1 MPRSADEI
9 DDNVVRLPVKP
20 VSASPYLW
28 RDPASLP
35 RRPWV
40 YGRQLIR
47 GCVFLVL
54 APGGTGKSA
63 LTTGM
68 AMALCTGRPLLGHDV
83 WDGPKR
89 VWLWNLEDSLND
101 MAFSIQAAAL
111 HWNLSPDDLSGRMF
125 VDSGIEGSGLRLARM
140 ERDGPVIDRD
150 ASAAIESE
158 IIARGIDVLFVD
170 PFISSHGLPEN
181 DNAAIDLVA
190 KEWARIAT
198 AANCAIVLVH
208 HCGKPKSPGEAVT
221 ANSSRGASSLV
232 DAARGGL
239 ALNTMT
245 DAEADSFGIDR
256 GDRRRFFRAD
266 SAKSN
271 RSPAGAGQWFE
282 LVSVHL
288 DNGPNGGDSVGVAT
302 PWSEPDPFDGITTH
316 DLRLVQGKIA
326 DGDWKEN
333 AQARNWAG
341 LVVAEVLDLDL
352 NDRAAK
358 AKVVSIIRTW
368 IRNGA
373 LRVVDRQCPER
384 REMKKF
390 VVVGDLA

>member
-1 MPRSADEI
+1 MPRNIEET
-9 DDNVVRLPVKP
+9 DNVVRLPAKP
-20 VSASPYLW
+20 VKATPYVW
-28 RDPASLP
+28 HNPASLP

-40 YGRQLIR
+40 YGRQLLR

-83 WDGPKR
+83 WDGPKL
-89 VWLWNLEDSLND
+89 VWAWNLEDSLHD

-111 HWNLSPDDLSGRMF
+111 HWGLSPGDLDGRLF
-125 VDSGIEGSGLRLARM
+125 VDSGLDGSTLRLARM
-140 ERDGPVIDRD
+140 ERDGAVIDKE
-150 ASAAIESE
+150 ASAAIEAE
-158 IIARGIDVLFVD
+158 LIRRGIDVLIID

-181 DNAAIDLVA
+181 DNAAIDMVA

-198 AANCAIVLVH
+198 AANCAVVLAH
-208 HCGKPKSPGEAVT
+208 HCGKPKAPGEAVT

-245 DAEADSFGIDR
+245 EAEADRFGIDK
-256 GDRRRFFRAD
+256 GERRRFFRAD
-266 SAKSN
+266 SAKAN
-271 RSPAGAGQWFE
+271 RAPADAGQWFE

-288 DNGPNGGDSVGVAT
+288 ENGPDGGDSVGVAT
-302 PWSEPDPFDGITTH
+302 PWSPPDPFHDVTTH
-316 DLRLVQGKIA
+316 DLRAVQARIA
-326 DGDWKEN
+326 DGNWKDS
-333 AQARNWAG
+333 QQSPDWAG
-341 LVVAEVLDLDL
+341 LVVADVLDLDL
-352 NDRAAK
+352 GDKAAK
-358 AKVVSIIRTW
+358 AKVASILRTW
-368 IRNGA
+368 TKNGA
-373 LRVVDRQCPER
+373 LRVEERQCPKR

-390 VVVGDLA
+390 VVVGSVD

>member
-1 MPRSADEI
+1 MPRSADEV
-9 DDNVVRLPVKP
+9 DNNVVRLPVKP
-20 VSASPYLW
+20 VMASPYVW
-28 RDPASLP
+28 REPKSLP

-63 LTTGM
+63 LTTGV
-68 AMALCTGRPLLGHDV
+68 ALALCTGRPLLGHEV
-83 WDGPKR
+83 WEGRKR

-111 HWNLSPDDLSGRMF
+111 HWELSPADLDGRLF
-125 VDSGIEGSGLRLARM
+125 VDSGLEGSTLRLARM
-140 ERDGPVIDRD
+140 ERDGAVIDRE
-150 ASAAIESE
+150 ASAAIEAE
-158 IIARGIDVLFVD
+158 ILARGIDVLVVD

-198 AANCAIVLVH
+198 AANCAVVLVH

-245 DAEADSFGIDR
+245 DAEADAFGIDR
-256 GDRRRFFRAD
+256 GDQRRFFRAD

-271 RSPAGAGQWFE
+271 RSPAGAGEWFE

-288 DNGPNGGDSVGVAT
+288 ENGPNGGDSVGVAT
-302 PWSEPDPFDGITTH
+302 PWSPPDPFDDVTTH
-316 DLRLVQGKIA
+316 HLRAVQAKVA

-333 AQARNWAG
+333 PQAQNWVG
-341 LVVAEVLDLDL
+341 QVVADVLDLDL
-352 NDRAAK
+352 SERQSK
-358 AKVVSIIRTW
+358 AKVSAVLKTW
-368 IRNGA
+368 IKNGA
-373 LRVVDRQCPER
+373 LRVVERQCPVR
-384 REMKKF
+384 REPKKF
-390 VVVGDLA
+390 VAVGEVA